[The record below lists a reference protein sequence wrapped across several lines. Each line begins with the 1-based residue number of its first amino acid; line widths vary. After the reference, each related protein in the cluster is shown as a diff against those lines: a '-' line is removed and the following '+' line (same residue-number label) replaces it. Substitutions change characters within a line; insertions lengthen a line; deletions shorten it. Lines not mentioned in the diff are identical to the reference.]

1 MSVTVD
7 RPNGAALTIVSGN
20 GESLRPD
27 PDVPRSKRQVTPV
40 MVAEFLLAAT
50 AGVAVALTLRLVL
63 DWGGLLG
70 SLLWAYATFIAVL
83 YTLVRDRESAEVAT
97 DRLATTLVWSGGVV
111 VIAALG
117 WMLVFLFVH
126 GVKKL
131 RPGFFTQ
138 DLSKVSALDEG
149 GGAKHAIIG
158 TFEQV
163 GLAAAA
169 VVPIGIL
176 TAVYLNEI
184 KGRMTKPI
192 RFIVDAMSGLPSIV
206 AGLLVFT
213 VWVNGRGFSGVA
225 CSAAL
230 FVLML
235 PTQTRAS
242 EEILRT
248 VPDSLREGSLALGAP
263 QWKVIT
269 RVVLPTARAGLLTA
283 SILAVARAIGETAP
297 AILTAFGS
305 SVTNT
310 NPFHGPQASLP
321 LMVWD
326 LIRQPNQV
334 QIDRAWTAL
343 LILVLFVLIAFTL
356 ARWVGTRGDK
366 KLGRRR

>member
-1 MSVTVD
+1 MSVTVG
-7 RPNGAALTIVSGN
+7 PASAPTLTIVNGS
-20 GESLRPD
+20 GESPWPD
-27 PDVPRSKRQVTPV
+27 YDEPRSTRQITSAVLT
-40 MVAEFLLAAT
+40 EFLIAAA
-50 AGVAVALTLRLVL
+50 AGIGVSLMLRLVL
-63 DWGGLLG
+63 DWGGILG
-70 SLLWAYATFIAVL
+70 TVVWAYMVFVGAL
-83 YTLVRDRESAEVAT
+83 YVLVRDRETAEVAT
-97 DRLATTLVWSGGVV
+97 DRLVTTFMWTAGVV
-111 VIAALG
+111 VIATLG
-117 WMLVFLFVH
+117 WMLAFLFVH

-158 TFEQV
+158 TLEQV

-169 VVPIGIL
+169 VVPIGIM

-184 KGRMTKPI
+184 RGRMTKPI

-213 VWVNGRGFSGVA
+213 VWVNGRGFSGAA

-283 SILAVARAIGETAP
+283 SILAVARSIGETAP

-356 ARWVGTRGDK
+356 ARWVGSRGDK